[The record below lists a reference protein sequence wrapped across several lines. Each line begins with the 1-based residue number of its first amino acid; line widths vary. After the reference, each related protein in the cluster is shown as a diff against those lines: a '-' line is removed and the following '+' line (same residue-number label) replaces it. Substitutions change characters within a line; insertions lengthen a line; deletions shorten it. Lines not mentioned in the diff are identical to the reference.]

1 MSNDD
6 KIEVEGV
13 VTESLPGGKFRV
25 KIDGV
30 GNIIECT
37 TSGRLKKNFI
47 RIIIGDKVTVN
58 MSPYD
63 LTKGI
68 IVWRDK

>member
-1 MSNDD
+1 MSNAD

-13 VTESLPGGKFRV
+13 VTEAIPGGKFIV
-25 KIDGV
+25 KIDNV
-30 GNIIECT
+30 DALVECT

-47 RIIIGDKVTVN
+47 KIIVGDRVTVN
-58 MSPYD
+58 MSTYD

-68 IVWRDK
+68 IVWRNK

>member
-1 MSNDD
+1 MAGD
-6 KIEVEGV
+6 KFELEGTV
-13 VTESLPGGKFRV
+13 LDVLKGGKFRV
-25 KIDGV
+25 KINETGAIV
-30 GNIIECT
+30 ECT
-37 TSGRLKKNFI
+37 TSGRLKQNFI
-47 RIIIGDKVTVN
+47 KIIKDDKVTVS

>member
-1 MSNDD
+1 MSNAD

-13 VTESLPGGKFRV
+13 VTEAIPGGKFIV
-25 KIDGV
+25 KIDGTDAKV
-30 GNIIECT
+30 ECT

-47 RIIIGDKVTVN
+47 KIIVGDKVTVN
-58 MSPYD
+58 MSTYD

-68 IVWRDK
+68 IIWRDK